1 MTEKTEVKQ
10 EPAAAQQTAPAQETQ
25 QSVDLTVNDLAMMKN
40 IIDISAQRGAFKPA
54 EMAAV
59 GGVYNKLSAF
69 LESVSKQGTKEN
81 G

>member
-1 MTEKTEVKQ
+1 MTEKTETKQ
-10 EPAAAQQTAPAQETQ
+10 PDTATDAPEASQ
-25 QSVDLTVNDLAMMKN
+25 QSVDLTVQDLALMKN
-40 IIDISAQRGAFKPA
+40 IIDLCSTRGAFKPA

-69 LESVSKQGTKEN
+69 LETVNKGQPQN

>member
-1 MTEKTEVKQ
+1 MTEKTETKQ
-10 EPAAAQQTAPAQETQ
+10 PETTAPQSAAPAAEQS
-25 QSVDLTVNDLAMMKN
+25 SVDLTVQDLALMKN
-40 IIDISAQRGAFKPA
+40 IIDLSATRGAFKPA

-69 LESVSKQGTKEN
+69 LESVNKGQSQN